1 MELKVENISKNF
13 NNGSSI
19 QTVLRDLNFSVREGE
34 FMTLLGPS
42 GCGKTTLLTI
52 IAGFQAASGGR
63 ILINGRQVTR
73 PGPDRGFVF
82 QNYAL
87 FPWMTV
93 RDNILYPMKQHKVP
107 GKEREKRL
115 VELLSMAQLEDKEKL
130 FPHQLSG
137 GMKQRTAFIRA
148 LAGKPDVLLMDEPL
162 GAVDMQMRQS
172 LQDDLEALWLKD
184 KTTVVMVTHDVDEA
198 IYLSDRVIVMSA
210 QEGKIV
216 EDMPVR
222 LPRPRD
228 RKSMEYIKHKEH
240 ITEAL
245 RIAMDKRLE
254 SSEAER
260 QLCLA

>member
-1 MELKVENISKNF
+1 M
-13 NNGSSI
+13 
-19 QTVLRDLNFSVREGE
+19 
-34 FMTLLGPS
+34 
-42 GCGKTTLLTI
+42 
-52 IAGFQAASGGR
+52 
-63 ILINGRQVTR
+63 
-73 PGPDRGFVF
+73 
-82 QNYAL
+82 
-87 FPWMTV
+87 
-93 RDNILYPMKQHKVP
+93 
-107 GKEREKRL
+107 
-115 VELLSMAQLEDKEKL
+115 
-130 FPHQLSG
+130 
-137 GMKQRTAFIRA
+137 
-148 LAGKPDVLLMDEPL
+148 
-162 GAVDMQMRQS
+162 
-172 LQDDLEALWLKD
+172 
-184 KTTVVMVTHDVDEA
+184 DEA